1 MGLGSLRFLLFA
13 AVSTLSIA
21 PSRAQQAA
29 APVPALPP
37 TTTMPGEL
45 DPETPLA
52 PMPDIGVAWPD
63 LNVRDPLEA
72 APSTTA
78 PRNETPRYS
87 VVLAGVDTL
96 PNIRTRF
103 DALSVLRQND
113 GKPANAAQI
122 DRRARDDVELLDTIM
137 RSEGYYDST
146 ILTDIKA
153 AEQGERVVVTLTVE
167 PGQRYTFESVDV
179 RGLDGTGI
187 APELQAAYGVKP
199 ATPVVAEIVLG
210 GQATLIEKLLR
221 SGYPFAKVAD
231 PSIVVDHETRGAT
244 LDLNVDP
251 GGKRNFGTIRYEGGT
266 PPFSARHAEVIARW
280 SAGDLYD
287 QYLVDDFKRAVVAT
301 GLVSQVRTTPV
312 EGKTPGTVDMLTT
325 LDAAPF
331 RTIAGE
337 VGYGTGEGFRVEASW
352 QHRNLIQPEGAVT
365 FRGIAGTR
373 EQLLGATLHM
383 GNFGRRDQVLNA
395 RLLASNEDQAAY
407 KAAKLELAGSLE
419 RQTTIIWQKPWS
431 YSFGG
436 ELLFSSER
444 NLDIARGAL
453 VRRQFY
459 IAALPLTLSYD
470 GTDSLLD
477 ATHGF
482 RVAGRMSPEI
492 AKESDTFGYV
502 RVQLDASYYRPVGD
516 RVVVAGRVRFG
527 GIAGASQFSIAP
539 SRLFYAGGGGSVRG
553 FSYQQLGPRNAL
565 DEPIGGR
572 SLAEFSL
579 EARIRL
585 PVFGGNFGVVP
596 FVDAGN
602 VYTSSIPDFD
612 GGVRVGAGLGL
623 RYYSNFGPIR
633 IDVGTP
639 IGRRPNESL
648 LAIQVSLGQAF

>member
-1 MGLGSLRFLLFA
+1 MGLRSRLLLFL
-13 AVSTLSIA
+13 AVSTLPVTA
-21 PSRAQQAA
+21 ARAQQPAVA
-29 APVPALPP
+29 APPAAP
-37 TTTMPGEL
+37 TGDL

-72 APSTTA
+72 EPSATA
-78 PRNETPRYS
+78 PRIETPRYS
-87 VVLAGVDTL
+87 VVLAGVDAM
-96 PNIRTRF
+96 PKVRERF
-103 DALSVLRQND
+103 ETLSVLRQND

-137 RSEGYYDST
+137 RSEGYYDAT

-153 AEQGERVVVTLTVE
+153 AEQGQRVVVTLTVA
-167 PGQRYTFESVDV
+167 PGQLYKFDSVDV
-179 RGLDGTGI
+179 RGVEGTGI
-187 APELQAAYGVKP
+187 APELKETYGVKP
-199 ATPVVAEIVLG
+199 QTPVVAEVVLG
-210 GQATLIEKLLR
+210 GQAHLIEKLMR

-231 PSIVVDHETRGAT
+231 PSIVVDHETQGAT
-244 LDLNVDP
+244 LDLNIDP
-251 GGKRNFGTIRYEGGT
+251 GGKRNFGAIRYEGGT
-266 PPFSARHAEVIARW
+266 PPFSAKHAEVIARW
-280 SAGDLYD
+280 NPGDLYD

-301 GLVSQVRTTPV
+301 GLVSQVRTQPV
-312 EGKTPGTVDMLTT
+312 EGKVPGTVDMLTT

-337 VGYGTGEGFRVEASW
+337 IGYGTGEGFRVEASW

-365 FRGIAGTR
+365 LRGIAGTR
-373 EQLLGATLHM
+373 EQLLGATLRM

-395 RLLASNEDQAAY
+395 RLLASNENQVAYQAL
-407 KAAKLELAGSLE
+407 KLELAGSLE

-444 NLDIARGAL
+444 NLDITRGAL
-453 VRRQFY
+453 TRRQFY
-459 IAALPLTLSYD
+459 ILAAPITLSYD
-470 GTDSLLD
+470 GTDDLLD
-477 ATHGF
+477 ATKGF
-482 RVAGRMSPEI
+482 RLAARISPEI
-492 AKESDTFGYV
+492 ARESDTFGYV
-502 RVQLDASYYRPVGD
+502 RIQLDGSVYRRVND
-516 RVVVAGRVRFG
+516 RVVLAGRGRLG

-539 SRLFYAGGGGSVRG
+539 SRLYYAGGGGSVRG
-553 FSYQQLGPRNAL
+553 FGYQLLGPLNTL
-565 DEPIGGR
+565 GEPIGGR

-579 EARIRL
+579 EARVRL

-596 FVDAGN
+596 FIDGGN
-602 VYTSSIPDFD
+602 VYGASIPDFS
-612 GGVRVGAGLGL
+612 GGVRFGAGVGL

-639 IGRRPNESL
+639 LGRRANESL

>member
-1 MGLGSLRFLLFA
+1 MGLGSLRLLLMA
-13 AVSTLSIA
+13 ASTLS
-21 PSRAQQAA
+21 A
-29 APVPALPP
+29 APALAQPAQPATVPPP
-37 TTTMPGEL
+37 AAPTGDL

-72 APSTTA
+72 EPSATA
-78 PRNETPRYS
+78 PRVEMPRYS
-87 VVLAGVDTL
+87 VVLAGVDAL
-96 PNIRTRF
+96 PKVRERF
-103 DALSVLRQND
+103 NSLSVLHQND

-146 ILTDIKA
+146 ILTDIKP
-153 AEQGERVVVTLTVE
+153 AEEGQRVIVTLTVA
-167 PGQRYTFESVDV
+167 PGQRYKFDSVEV
-179 RGLDGTGI
+179 RGVDGTGM
-187 APELQAAYGVKP
+187 AAELKETYGVKP
-199 ATPVVAEIVLG
+199 QAPVVAEVVLG
-210 GQATLIEKLLR
+210 GQAHLIEKLMN

-231 PSIVVDHETRGAT
+231 PSILIDHEVQGAT

-251 GGKRNFGTIRYEGGT
+251 GGKRNFGAIRYEGGT

-280 SAGDLYD
+280 SPGDLYD
-287 QYLVDDFKRAVVAT
+287 QHLVDDFKRAVVAT

-312 EGKTPGTVDMLTT
+312 EGKEPGTVDMLTT

-365 FRGIAGTR
+365 LRGVVGTR
-373 EQLLGATLHM
+373 EQLAGATLRM

-395 RLLASNEDQAAY
+395 RLLASNENQVAYQAL
-407 KAAKLELAGSLE
+407 KLELAGSLE

-436 ELLFSSER
+436 ELLFTSER
-444 NLDIARGAL
+444 NLDITRGAL

-459 IAALPLTLSYD
+459 ILAAPMTLSYD
-470 GTDSLLD
+470 GTDDLLD
-477 ATHGF
+477 ATKGF
-482 RVAGRMSPEI
+482 RLSTRISPEI
-492 AKESDTFGYV
+492 AREADTFGYV
-502 RVQLDASYYRPVGD
+502 RIQFDASAYKRVND
-516 RVVVAGRVRFG
+516 RVVIAGRGRLG

-539 SRLFYAGGGGSVRG
+539 SRLYYAGGGGSVRG
-553 FSYQQLGPRNAL
+553 FGYQLLGPLNAL
-565 DEPIGGR
+565 GEPIGGR

-579 EARIRL
+579 EARVRL

-596 FVDAGN
+596 FIDGGN
-602 VYTSSIPDFD
+602 VYGASIPDFS
-612 GGVRVGAGLGL
+612 GGVRFGAGVGL

-639 IGRRPNESL
+639 LGRRPNESL

>member
-1 MGLGSLRFLLFA
+1 MGLRSRLLLFL
-13 AVSTLSIA
+13 AVSTLPMVPA
-21 PSRAQQAA
+21 RAQQPAVVAPPA
-29 APVPALPP
+29 AP
-37 TTTMPGEL
+37 TGDL

-72 APSTTA
+72 EPSATA
-78 PRNETPRYS
+78 PRIETPRYS
-87 VVLAGVDTL
+87 VVLAGVDAM
-96 PNIRTRF
+96 PKVRERF
-103 DALSVLRQND
+103 ETLSVLRQND

-137 RSEGYYDST
+137 RSEGYYDAT

-153 AEQGERVVVTLTVE
+153 AEQGQRVVVTLTVA
-167 PGQRYTFESVDV
+167 PGQLYKFDSVDV
-179 RGLDGTGI
+179 RGVDGTGI
-187 APELQAAYGVKP
+187 APELKETYGVKP
-199 ATPVVAEIVLG
+199 QTPVVAEVVLG
-210 GQATLIEKLLR
+210 GQAHLIEKLMR

-231 PSIVVDHETRGAT
+231 PSIVVDHETQGAT
-244 LDLNVDP
+244 LDLNIDP
-251 GGKRNFGTIRYEGGT
+251 GGKRNFGAIRYEGGT
-266 PPFSARHAEVIARW
+266 PPFNAKHAEVIARW
-280 SAGDLYD
+280 NPGDLYD

-301 GLVSQVRTTPV
+301 GLVSQVRTQPV
-312 EGKTPGTVDMLTT
+312 EGKVPGTVDMLTT

-337 VGYGTGEGFRVEASW
+337 IGYGTGEGFRVEASW

-365 FRGIAGTR
+365 LRGIAGTR
-373 EQLLGATLHM
+373 EQLLGATLRM

-395 RLLASNEDQAAY
+395 RLLASNENQVAYQAL
-407 KAAKLELAGSLE
+407 KLELAGSLE

-444 NLDIARGAL
+444 NLDITRGAL
-453 VRRQFY
+453 TRRQFY
-459 IAALPLTLSYD
+459 ILAAPITLSYD
-470 GTDSLLD
+470 GTDDLLD
-477 ATHGF
+477 ATKGF
-482 RVAGRMSPEI
+482 RLAARVSPEI
-492 AKESDTFGYV
+492 ARESDTFGYV
-502 RVQLDASYYRPVGD
+502 RIQLDGSVYRRVND
-516 RVVVAGRVRFG
+516 RVVLAGRGRLG

-539 SRLFYAGGGGSVRG
+539 SRLYYAGGGGSVRG
-553 FSYQQLGPRNAL
+553 FGYQLLGPLNAL
-565 DEPIGGR
+565 GEPIGGR

-579 EARIRL
+579 EARVRL

-596 FVDAGN
+596 FIDGGN
-602 VYTSSIPDFD
+602 VYGASIPDFS
-612 GGVRVGAGLGL
+612 GGVRFGAGVGL

-639 IGRRPNESL
+639 LGRRANESL